1 MINGIVCVD
10 ENWGIGKVDENGNGQ
25 LLFHLKKDMA
35 FFKETTL
42 HSAVVMGYNTYL
54 SLPEKFR
61 PLPDRL
67 NIILYDKATSPD
79 CLPDCITFKDF
90 NALLTFVQQLAK
102 AFVLT
107 LRRRQRDARLAVV
120 AVEFTNVRRDDRH
133 AKLLSKFLGATGF
146 RSVRHEGHHL
156 QRRRLHAGQRL
167 QKMLRVTARTA

>member
-102 AFVLT
+102 AFEVYIAGGASVYKLFKPYYDQVFVT
-107 LRRRQRDARLAVV
+107 KVEAEDPDACAFFPNLDEDKNFEIA
-120 AVEFTNVRRDDRH
+120 AIFPQVEDNGYKT
-133 AKLLSKFLGATGF
+133 
-146 RSVRHEGHHL
+146 
-156 QRRRLHAGQRL
+156 
-167 QKMLRVTARTA
+167 MLYRYARKKGK